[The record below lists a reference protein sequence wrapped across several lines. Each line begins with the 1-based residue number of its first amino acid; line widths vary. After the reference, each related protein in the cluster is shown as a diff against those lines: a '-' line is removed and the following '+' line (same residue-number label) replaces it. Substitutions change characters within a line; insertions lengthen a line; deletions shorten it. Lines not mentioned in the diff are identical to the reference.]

1 MTEAERGAERE
12 AEPGAPRRRPLVR
25 RRTLLV
31 GVAGA
36 LVVYALAW
44 FVLEHSPG
52 RLSAAERWLFEAVN
66 GVPDLVGTVLW
77 PVMQL
82 GVFWAVPVVATVAW
96 LVWSRPAPA
105 ATVALAGFAAWGL
118 AKVGKVLVDRGR
130 PSAFLDATV
139 REAGL
144 SDFGYPSGHSAVAF
158 ALATALAPWLGPRW
172 RIAGYG
178 AAVLVALAR
187 LVVGAHLPLD
197 VVGGAAI
204 GVASG
209 LVARLVVGEPAT
221 ASDPAP
227 APAG

>member
-1 MTEAERGAERE
+1 MTSGAAPATEAD
-12 AEPGAPRRRPLVR
+12 RRPPLR
-25 RRTLLV
+25 RRTPLLA

-36 LVVYALAW
+36 VAVYALAW
-44 FVLEHSPG
+44 LALERSPG
-52 RLSAAERWLFEAVN
+52 RLSGAERWLFETVN

-82 GVFWAVPVVATVAW
+82 GVFWAVPVVAMVAW
-96 LVWSRPAPA
+96 LVWNRPAPA
-105 ATVALAGFAAWGL
+105 ATIALAGFAAWGL
-118 AKVGKVLVDRGR
+118 AKVGKVVVDRGR

-144 SDFGYPSGHSAVAF
+144 SDFGFPSGHSAVAF

-172 RIAGYG
+172 RFVGY
-178 AAVLVALAR
+178 AAATLVAIAR

-209 LVARLVVGEPAT
+209 LGARLVVGEPSAAPDPAT
-221 ASDPAP
+221 AS
-227 APAG
+227 AG